1 MTFLAELET
10 NLLSHKVNLG
20 KELRFLAFVHTPYLR
35 DQFENL
41 EDYKGVCMIFFL
53 AWDAKRCKVVLMVL
67 RSDPWSRAKE
77 KVLHL
82 DTMRTAE
89 IKLPPLP
96 LDQLKKVFMLS
107 SNVNS
112 ESKEGISEAHLIL
125 QYENEIWTINLRKPG

>member
-1 MTFLAELET
+1 
-10 NLLSHKVNLG
+10 
-20 KELRFLAFVHTPYLR
+20 
-35 DQFENL
+35 
-41 EDYKGVCMIFFL
+41 
-53 AWDAKRCKVVLMVL
+53 
-67 RSDPWSRAKE
+67 
-77 KVLHL
+77 
-82 DTMRTAE
+82 MRTAE